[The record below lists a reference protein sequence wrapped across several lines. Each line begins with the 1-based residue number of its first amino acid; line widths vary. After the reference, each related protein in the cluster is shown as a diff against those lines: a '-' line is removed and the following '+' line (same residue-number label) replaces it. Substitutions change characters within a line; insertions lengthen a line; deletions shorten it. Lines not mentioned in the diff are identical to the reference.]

1 MKDLCIYCGEE
12 LVLWERSRSY
22 CSTCKDRTEVTYAD
36 DAYYADD
43 ELRHDDYYIDDVHEE
58 FRYRHKY

>member
-22 CSTCKDRTEVTYAD
+22 CSRCQEATEVTYAD
-36 DAYYADD
+36 DVYYADD
-43 ELRHDDYYIDDVHEE
+43 EVRHDDQYVNDEYDE
-58 FRYRHKY
+58 FRHSHRY

>member
-22 CSTCKDRTEVTYAD
+22 CSTCKDKTEVTYTD

-43 ELRHDDYYIDDVHEE
+43 ELR
-58 FRYRHKY
+58 YRHKY